1 MNQQIKRLLGLIG
14 ILAFLVSASTV
25 QRAQG
30 HKLIDAVAK
39 FAAGAQA
46 DYQSS
51 SKGDTGGG
59 TSVESSQAQVNAP
72 VEESIS
78 SEPPKNAPSP
88 EERDAMLNG
97 VNLSAPIF
105 KDGPA
110 PGPDTGPAPG
120 TESGPVELKKPIA
133 SSTGEGSPNA
143 ETGSAPGILVG
154 AVKTLANW
162 LGAVLRWVFS
172 G

>member
-1 MNQQIKRLLGLIG
+1 MNQQIKRLLGLVG

-30 HKLIDAVAK
+30 QKLIDIVTSL
-39 FAAGAQA
+39 AAGAPA
-46 DYQSS
+46 GYQFSA
-51 SKGDTGGG
+51 KADTGGG
-59 TSVESSQAQVNAP
+59 TSVESNQAQVNDP
-72 VEESIS
+72 VEGSIS
-78 SEPPKNAPSP
+78 DVASGNVPSL

-105 KDGPA
+105 KDGSTPETVS
-110 PGPDTGPAPG
+110 PPAPG

-133 SSTGEGSPNA
+133 SSTSESNPNL
-143 ETGSAPGILVG
+143 ENGTTSGILVG
-154 AVKTLANW
+154 SLKALANW

>member
-1 MNQQIKRLLGLIG
+1 MNQQVKRLLGLMG

-30 HKLIDAVAK
+30 HRLIDVVAK
-39 FAAGAQA
+39 LAAGAQA
-46 DYQSS
+46 DYQSN

-59 TSVESSQAQVNAP
+59 ISVESSQAQVNAP
-72 VEESIS
+72 VEGSVS
-78 SEPPKNAPSP
+78 GAAPVDAPSL

-105 KDGPA
+105 KDGST
-110 PGPDTGPAPG
+110 PGTISGPVPG

-133 SSTGEGSPNA
+133 SSTGEGSPNPKNGA
-143 ETGSAPGILVG
+143 APGILVG
-154 AVKTLANW
+154 SLKALANW